1 MEQFFECE
9 PKIIKQLARKVKDAS
24 ARDDLLH
31 EVFVKFAAK
40 FDRLSHQDNLCG
52 YLHRITD
59 NAIVDH
65 FRREN
70 RFFLTDDENAFE
82 NLGVQT
88 PPAENVDYKLA
99 DCCLKSFINN
109 LSPKYREALILT
121 ELEGNSQKET
131 AEKLG
136 LSYSGL
142 KSRVQRA
149 REMLKKSI
157 LDCCDY
163 EFDKYGNVV
172 GCCGSGKK
180 I

>member
-1 MEQFFECE
+1 MKQFFECE
-9 PKIIKQLARKVKDAS
+9 PQIVRQLARKVRDES

-31 EVFVKFAAK
+31 EVFIKFAAK
-40 FDRLSHQDNLCG
+40 FDNLKNQDNLCG
-52 YLHRITD
+52 YLHRITA
-59 NAIVDH
+59 NTIVDH

-82 NLGVQT
+82 KVASIH
-88 PPAENVDYKLA
+88 PAAEDGDYKLA
-99 DCCLKSFINN
+99 DCCLKSFING

-121 ELEGNSQKET
+121 ELEGKSQKET
-131 AEKLG
+131 AQKLG

-163 EFDKYGNVV
+163 EFDKYGNIV
-172 GCCGSGKK
+172 GCCRGEKN
-180 I
+180 

>member
-1 MEQFFECE
+1 MEQFFECQ
-9 PKIIKQLARKVKDAS
+9 PNIVRQLARKVKDAS

-31 EVFVKFAAK
+31 EIFLKFAVKF
-40 FDRLSHQDNLCG
+40 DSLTNQDNLCG

-59 NAIVDH
+59 STIIDH

-70 RFFLTDDENAFE
+70 RFFLTDEESVFEKAVVAQAEENGE
-82 NLGVQT
+82 
-88 PPAENVDYKLA
+88 YKLA
-99 DCCLKSFINN
+99 DCCLKSFIAN
-109 LSPKYREALILT
+109 LSPKYRQALVLT
-121 ELEGNSQKET
+121 ELEGKSQKET
-131 AEKLG
+131 AEELG

-149 REMLKKSI
+149 RAMLKKSI

>member
-9 PKIIKQLARKVKDAS
+9 PNIIKQLARKVKDPI

-31 EVFVKFAAK
+31 EVFIKFAAK
-40 FDRLSHQDNLCG
+40 FDTLNHRDNLCG

-59 NAIVDH
+59 NTIVDH
-65 FRREN
+65 YRREN
-70 RFFLTDDENAFE
+70 RFIFTDN
-82 NLGVQT
+82 
-88 PPAENVDYKLA
+88 ENVFEKVVRAPAADNDYTLA
-99 DCCLKSFINN
+99 DCCLKSFINR

-121 ELEGNSQKET
+121 ELEGKSQKET
-131 AEKLG
+131 AEELG

-149 REMLKKSI
+149 RERLKKSI
-157 LDCCDY
+157 LECCDY
-163 EFDKYGNVV
+163 KFDKYGNIV
-172 GCCGSGKK
+172 GCGNEKK

>member
-9 PKIIKQLARKVKDAS
+9 PKIVKQLARKVKDQS

-31 EVFVKFAAK
+31 EVFVKFAAR
-40 FDRLSHQDNLCG
+40 FDHLAHQDNLCG
-52 YLHRITD
+52 YLHRVAD
-59 NAIVDH
+59 NAVADY

-70 RFFLTDDENAFE
+70 RFFLTDDETAFE
-82 NLGVQT
+82 KIAVAS
-88 PPAENVDYKLA
+88 PATEDADYKLVN
-99 DCCLKSFINN
+99 CCLRSFING
-109 LSPKYREALILT
+109 LPPKYGEALILT
-121 ELEGNSQKET
+121 ELEGKSQKET
-131 AEKLG
+131 AEELG

-149 REMLKKSI
+149 REMLKKAI

-172 GCCGSGKK
+172 GCCNGKK
-180 I
+180 N